1 MISKG
6 KCKNII
12 LQLTNYIGWKSEEKT
27 MKQAIKI

>member
-1 MISKG
+1 MISKD

-12 LQLTNYIGWKSEEKT
+12 LQLINDITWKSEEKT